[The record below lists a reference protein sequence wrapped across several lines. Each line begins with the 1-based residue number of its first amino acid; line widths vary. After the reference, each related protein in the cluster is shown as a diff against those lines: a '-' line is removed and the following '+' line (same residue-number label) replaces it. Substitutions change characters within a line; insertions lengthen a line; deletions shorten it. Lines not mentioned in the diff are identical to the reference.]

1 MREVVFEINRGFT
14 CSAFDLLHAGH
25 ILMLEEAKNHCDYLI
40 VGLQNDPSVD
50 RVGKN
55 KPIQSLVE
63 RYVQL
68 KGVKYIDEIIVYNTE
83 KDLEDLLKILDIQ
96 VRFVGEEYKD
106 KALTGRDI
114 CTARNISIHYNKRQ
128 HSFSTTELRSRIARK
143 EAIKELPPVPGT
155 TPKQWPPGAG
165 IGPWPTPIPA
175 QDDTQKKWGG
185 NGILDT
191 PPVTSLPGHPHTNV
205 PQYGPSWPENSPV
218 WPKNRIAN
226 NEQRWSEP

>member
-1 MREVVFEINRGFT
+1 MKEDLFGIRIGGFT

-40 VGLQNDPSVD
+40 VGLQNDPSFD
-50 RVGKN
+50 RPTTKN

-63 RYVQL
+63 RYIQL

-106 KALTGRDI
+106 KELTGRDI
-114 CTARNISIHYNKRQ
+114 CTARNVKIHYNKRQ

-143 EAIKELPPVPGT
+143 EFFKEAVKDLPP
-155 TPKQWPPGAG
+155 
-165 IGPWPTPIPA
+165 I
-175 QDDTQKKWGG
+175 
-185 NGILDT
+185 
-191 PPVTSLPGHPHTNV
+191 PGHPYTNV
-205 PQYGPSWPENSPV
+205 PQYSGVQSDRPDQSLMSNGHGEL
-218 WPKNRIAN
+218 
-226 NEQRWSEP
+226 